1 VLAFVREADGEA
13 VACLFNF
20 SDKAV
25 SVALPPSMTIN
36 AVSGHGF
43 AGRIDGRSVSLAGGD
58 AFFGAVG

>member
-1 VLAFVREADGEA
+1 M
-13 VACLFNF
+13 ACLFNF
-20 SDKAV
+20 SDQAV

-58 AFFGAVG
+58 AFFGTVG